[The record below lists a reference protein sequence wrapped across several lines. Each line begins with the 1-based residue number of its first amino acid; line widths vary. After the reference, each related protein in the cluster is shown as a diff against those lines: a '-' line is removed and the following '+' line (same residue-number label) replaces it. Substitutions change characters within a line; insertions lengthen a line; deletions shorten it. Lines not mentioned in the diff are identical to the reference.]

1 MHPPILLA
9 HGALGIYD
17 EVIFI
22 GIVAFFVGMMG
33 ISWVVSRNTN
43 PDLDDS
49 DSEPTSEP
57 EQSETEERFKLD

>member
-1 MHPPILLA
+1 MNPPILLA

-22 GIVAFFVGMMG
+22 GVVTIFVTMMG
-33 ISWVVSRNTN
+33 ISWLVSRNTK
-43 PDLDDS
+43 PDLD

-57 EQSETEERFKLD
+57 EQSESEDRFKLE